1 MPASPDH
8 DADKLLTL
16 QTSSQ
21 SIVSPEKVSP
31 TFSSTDSLENQEKAV
46 LPISATLYEE
56 NDDVVFLHG
65 EPIVTTGKDI
75 SRFVVDIRDD
85 GDDALTFR
93 SFVLGT
99 VLAAL
104 GAALSQV
111 WRFLNTYI
119 YTFPHPLCQIY
130 LFKPVQVGVSA
141 VFLLLIIYTFGNAW
155 ATCLPKRTLVEG
167 TRFEILAPIFGFINP
182 GAFTLKEVCC
192 IMSLRPLPEP
202 VSDHSI

>member
-1 MPASPDH
+1 M
-8 DADKLLTL
+8 
-16 QTSSQ
+16 
-21 SIVSPEKVSP
+21 IVSPEKVSP

-46 LPISATLYEE
+46 LPVSATLYEE

-111 WRFLNTYI
+111 RQFSIYI
-119 YTFPHPLCQIY
+119 YIY
-130 LFKPVQVGVSA
+130 VSSSIVPDIPVQTCTSGGFAGLFTANYLYFWERLGNMSAKEDFGRGNSVRNSGPDIWLHKSWCIYFERGMLHHVSEA
-141 VFLLLIIYTFGNAW
+141 VTG
-155 ATCLPKRTLVEG
+155 TC
-167 TRFEILAPIFGFINP
+167 F
-182 GAFTLKEVCC
+182 
-192 IMSLRPLPEP
+192 
-202 VSDHSI
+202 

>member
-16 QTSSQ
+16 QTSGQ
-21 SIVSPEKVSP
+21 TILSPEKVSP

-46 LPISATLYEE
+46 LPVSATLYEE

-111 WRFLNTYI
+111 WQFLNIYIYIRFLTHCAR
-119 YTFPHPLCQIY
+119 YTCSNLY
-130 LFKPVQVGVSA
+130 K
-141 VFLLLIIYTFGNAW
+141 W
-155 ATCLPKRTLVEG
+155 
-167 TRFEILAPIFGFINP
+167 GFRRS
-182 GAFTLKEVCC
+182 FYC
-192 IMSLRPLPEP
+192 
-202 VSDHSI
+202 